1 MLGHTIAVRKAPSG
15 TLFAAT
21 TVPTIAT
28 SAATQISADN
38 NLRTIPAE
46 SGRSSQCY
54 CSQFAGSRRQ
64 AVQMYCSIVV
74 DPRFTQFISLFFF
87 SRSGSSQIGLV
98 DESLAFRP
106 CRRFYVP
113 ARRDHPEL
121 TRRMRTWHWRV
132 TG

>member
-74 DPRFTQFISLFFF
+74 DPRFTHYILCF
-87 SRSGSSQIGLV
+87 SFRDLALHKSDLSTSRWHSGHADASTCQPG
-98 DESLAFRP
+98 
-106 CRRFYVP
+106 
-113 ARRDHPEL
+113 
-121 TRRMRTWHWRV
+121 V
-132 TG
+132 TTPS

>member
-46 SGRSSQCY
+46 SGRSSQTQLQAHAARQCK
-54 CSQFAGSRRQ
+54 CIVPSLWILASHIIFFVFLFATWL
-64 AVQMYCSIVV
+64 
-74 DPRFTQFISLFFF
+74 FTN
-87 SRSGSSQIGLV
+87 RT
-98 DESLAFRP
+98 
-106 CRRFYVP
+106 CRRVAGIQAMP
-113 ARRDHPEL
+113 TLLRASQA
-121 TRRMRTWHWRV
+121 
-132 TG
+132 